1 MRCSSGIGR
10 RRQRLGP
17 FSGNPEVCASPKRC
31 SKRSAEAGY
40 NSAFVVRTDF
50 KADFKLA
57 VFEPFDKVSNR
68 FVWRRAVQIVQPA
81 TIVSWHRRMFAWHW
95 RWR

>member
-1 MRCSSGIGR
+1 M
-10 RRQRLGP
+10 
-17 FSGNPEVCASPKRC
+17 
-31 SKRSAEAGY
+31 
-40 NSAFVVRTDF
+40 RTDF

-68 FVWRRAVQIVQPA
+68 FVRRRAVQIVQPA

-95 RWR
+95 RWRSTLVCRLGSSRILSLQHNASMPTRAAQLE